1 MEQQLKKVLIL
12 DACNGYERQDPEAF
26 LVETSAVINEKIMKS
41 LELEQPGALRTGGDW
56 RRIFADGEIEY
67 KLLSSGRKSKYKE
80 GDYDWIYNVASGNY

>member
-12 DACNGYERQDPEAF
+12 DACSGHEQQDPRAY

-41 LELEQPGALRTGGDW
+41 LELEQPGALRTGGNW
-56 RRIFADGEIEY
+56 RQIFIDGDIEY

-80 GDYDWIYNVASGNY
+80 GDYDWIYNVTWGNY